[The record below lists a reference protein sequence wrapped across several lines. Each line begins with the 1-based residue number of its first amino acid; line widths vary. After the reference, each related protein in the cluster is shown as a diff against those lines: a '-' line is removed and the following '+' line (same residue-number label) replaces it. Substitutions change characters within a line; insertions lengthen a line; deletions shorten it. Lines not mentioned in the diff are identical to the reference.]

1 MENSWNI
8 LPTREVSIGSNFTI
22 RIAISV
28 GIFIGRDLFNKKL
41 KIRDSFKIRFVDVK
55 RKGAGVLLPL
65 VLLVK

>member
-1 MENSWNI
+1 VENSWNI

-55 RKGAGVLLPL
+55 RKGTGVLPL